1 MKTIYT
7 RPDSRQRGEGGILLI
22 ECVVYIAV
30 FAIVVMVGMAAFYV
44 IWDNSMALRRCSDD
58 IGGALRAGEV
68 WRADV
73 RGATGKIQ
81 TAITPDGALLKIP
94 CGRGEINY
102 RFSGDTVWRKS
113 TPAAPWAPVLT
124 RVKNSQMKI
133 EARTQIKA
141 WRWDVELLQRR
152 SRVKLPLSFSFEAV
166 ASAKP

>member
-1 MKTIYT
+1 MKAIYT
-7 RPDSRQRGEGGILLI
+7 RPESRRRSESGMLLI
-22 ECVVYIAV
+22 ECLVYIAV

-81 TAITPDGALLKIP
+81 TANSPDGVQLMIP
-94 CGRGEINY
+94 RGRGEIAY

-113 TPAAPWAPVLT
+113 SPATPWVSVLT
-124 RVKNSQMKI
+124 RVKISQMEI

-166 ASAKP
+166 APTKP